1 MPLYL
6 DMIEKQLTYDAL
18 KIIGFDTA
26 LAQTLVGEMR
36 FIQSLA
42 QAGKIIQGLM
52 VAEKRWKHRREMDVF
67 LTSPWIPAEW
77 IRAHGLQPR
86 GIWSAENFQPGAWPL
101 SAGVCAFAEAAVR
114 FAEAQTDS
122 AVIFSTACD
131 QLRRGFD
138 TAILHGQR
146 RAFLFNLPATWQ
158 TAAAAE
164 IFRAELERLG
174 QFLLAIGGRAPS
186 PEMLRQEMLQSGARR
201 KQLLESAPASSA
213 RGFAEAMARF
223 HWDGGFSP
231 PPPAAPANQIPL
243 ALVGGPFLA
252 PHWKLLD
259 EIEAAGGRVALNATE
274 TGERSLS
281 PAFEFEAGA
290 TAIHLTC
297 WSTAT
302 VDNMVDVFQRPNTR
316 LYSWLKPRLAS
327 RRVRGIVLW
336 HFTGCDLWRAEAQTL
351 RETFGLPVLLLEAGG
366 EPGATPRELNRLQ
379 AFVETLQ

>member
-1 MPLYL
+1 
-6 DMIEKQLTYDAL
+6 
-18 KIIGFDTA
+18 
-26 LAQTLVGEMR
+26 
-36 FIQSLA
+36 
-42 QAGKIIQGLM
+42 
-52 VAEKRWKHRREMDVF
+52 MDVF

-86 GIWSAENFQPGAWPL
+86 GIWSAENFQRGALPL

-114 FAEAQTDS
+114 FAEVQTDS

-138 TAILHGQR
+138 AAILHGQR

-158 TAAAAE
+158 TAAAGQ
-164 IFRAELERLG
+164 IFRSELERLG
-174 QFLLAIGGRAPS
+174 QFLLAIGGRAPT
-186 PEMLRQEMLQSGARR
+186 PEMLRKEMQQSSRTR
-201 KQLLESAPASSA
+201 KCLLESAPASSP
-213 RGFAEAMARF
+213 RGFAEAVARF
-223 HWDGGFSP
+223 HWDGAFSP
-231 PPPAAPANQIPL
+231 PPPAVPANQIPL

-259 EIEAAGGRVALNATE
+259 EIEAAGGCVVLNATE

-290 TAIHLTC
+290 NHPFDVLVHGYC
-297 WSTAT
+297 
-302 VDNMVDVFQRPNTR
+302 DNIVDVFQRPNTR
-316 LYSWLKPRLAS
+316 LYSWLKLRLAS
-327 RRVRGIVLW
+327 RQVRGIVLW

-366 EPGATPRELNRLQ
+366 ETGNAPRELTRLQ
-379 AFVETLQ
+379 AFVETLK

>member
-1 MPLYL
+1 
-6 DMIEKQLTYDAL
+6 
-18 KIIGFDTA
+18 
-26 LAQTLVGEMR
+26 
-36 FIQSLA
+36 
-42 QAGKIIQGLM
+42 
-52 VAEKRWKHRREMDVF
+52 MDVF

-86 GIWSAENFQPGAWPL
+86 GIWSAENFQRGAWPL

-138 TAILHGQR
+138 AAILHGQR

-158 TAAAAE
+158 TPAAGQ
-164 IFRAELERLG
+164 IFRSELERLG

-186 PEMLRQEMLQSGARR
+186 PEVLRQEMLQSGAAR
-201 KQLLESAPASSA
+201 ESVCSNQPQPVLRA
-213 RGFAEAMARF
+213 RFAEAVARF
-223 HWDGGFSP
+223 HWDGAFSP

-252 PHWKLLD
+252 PHWKWLD
-259 EIEAAGGRVALNATE
+259 EIEAAGGRVVLNATE

-281 PAFEFEAGA
+281 PAFDFEAGRSA
-290 TAIHLTC
+290 RPFDALVHGYC
-297 WSTAT
+297 
-302 VDNMVDVFQRPNTR
+302 DNIVDVFQRPNTR

-327 RRVRGIVLW
+327 RHVRGIVLW

-351 RETFGLPVLLLEAGG
+351 RETFGLPVLLLEAGA
-366 EPGATPRELNRLQ
+366 EPGAAPRELNRLQ
-379 AFVETLQ
+379 AFVETLK

>member
-1 MPLYL
+1 
-6 DMIEKQLTYDAL
+6 
-18 KIIGFDTA
+18 
-26 LAQTLVGEMR
+26 
-36 FIQSLA
+36 
-42 QAGKIIQGLM
+42 
-52 VAEKRWKHRREMDVF
+52 MDVF

-86 GIWSAENFQPGAWPL
+86 GIWSAENFQRGALPL

-114 FAEAQTDS
+114 FAEVQTDS

-138 TAILHGQR
+138 AAILHGQR

-158 TAAAAE
+158 TAAAGQ
-164 IFRAELERLG
+164 IFRSELERLG
-174 QFLLAIGGRAPS
+174 QFLLAIGGRAPT
-186 PEMLRQEMLQSGARR
+186 PEMLRQEMQQSSRTR
-201 KQLLESAPASSA
+201 KCLLESAPASSP
-213 RGFAEAMARF
+213 RGFAEAVARF
-223 HWDGGFSP
+223 HWDGAFSP

-259 EIEAAGGRVALNATE
+259 EIEAAGGRVVLNATE

-290 TAIHLTC
+290 NHPFDVLVHGYC
-297 WSTAT
+297 
-302 VDNMVDVFQRPNTR
+302 DNIVDVFQRPNTR

-327 RRVRGIVLW
+327 RQVRGIVLW

-366 EPGATPRELNRLQ
+366 EPGNAPRELTRLQ
-379 AFVETLQ
+379 AFVETLK

>member
-1 MPLYL
+1 
-6 DMIEKQLTYDAL
+6 
-18 KIIGFDTA
+18 
-26 LAQTLVGEMR
+26 
-36 FIQSLA
+36 
-42 QAGKIIQGLM
+42 
-52 VAEKRWKHRREMDVF
+52 MDVF

-86 GIWSAENFQPGAWPL
+86 GIWSAENFQRGALPL

-114 FAEAQTDS
+114 FAEVQTDS

-138 TAILHGQR
+138 AAILHGQR

-158 TAAAAE
+158 TAAAGQ
-164 IFRAELERLG
+164 IFRSELERLG
-174 QFLLAIGGRAPS
+174 QFLLAIGGRAPT
-186 PEMLRQEMLQSGARR
+186 PEMLRQEMQQSSRTR
-201 KQLLESAPASSA
+201 KCLLESAPASSP
-213 RGFAEAMARF
+213 RGFAEAVARF
-223 HWDGGFSP
+223 HWDGAFSP
-231 PPPAAPANQIPL
+231 PPPAVPANQIPL

-259 EIEAAGGRVALNATE
+259 EIEAAGGRVVLNATE

-281 PAFEFEAGA
+281 PAFEFA
-290 TAIHLTC
+290 TDTNPFDVLVHGYC
-297 WSTAT
+297 
-302 VDNMVDVFQRPNTR
+302 DNIVDVFQRPNTR

-327 RRVRGIVLW
+327 RQVRGIALW

-366 EPGATPRELNRLQ
+366 EPGNAPRELTRLQ
-379 AFVETLQ
+379 AFVETLK